1 MKVVQRRC
9 AQKAKLVL
17 SGDRLLED
25 KLYLTALAGRMK
37 ERKGAQGDMVKK
49 IISKTADQAL
59 DFLKDR
65 EEFWNQIQVG
75 SGVSLESKPRVSRS
89 IRK

>member
-1 MKVVQRRC
+1 MSKFERNENNISSSFTKMGSGKSRC
-9 AQKAKLVL
+9 LL
-17 SGDRLLED
+17 S
-25 KLYLTALAGRMK
+25 GRMK
-37 ERKGAQGDMVKK
+37 ERKGGQGDMVKK

>member
-25 KLYLTALAGRMK
+25 KLYLTSLSGRIK
-37 ERKGAQGDMVKK
+37 ERGGFQGDFVKK

-59 DFLKDR
+59 DYLKAR
-65 EEFWNQIQVG
+65 EEFWNQLDLG
-75 SGVSLESKPRVSRS
+75 SGGVDSKPKVSR
-89 IRK
+89 KK

>member
-1 MKVVQRRC
+1 
-9 AQKAKLVL
+9 
-17 SGDRLLED
+17 
-25 KLYLTALAGRMK
+25 MK
-37 ERKGAQGDMVKK
+37 ERKGGQGDMVKK